1 MYLTKVNSNQMN
13 EETMQPAQPDDTQEK
28 IVIPL
33 FEIVVYPNNRTK
45 FHVGPTT
52 GELLLA
58 AIKDE
63 GDAFAVGLTV
73 KSGTRPMELTG
84 ESMYR
89 TGNLFHILHVQ
100 AADEGHL
107 VCAEVEKRVRT
118 TSLTEKD
125 GRFYAT

>member
-63 GDAFAVGLTV
+63 GDAYRGRADREKWHETH
-73 KSGTRPMELTG
+73 GT
-84 ESMYR
+84 YR
-89 TGNLFHILHVQ
+89 
-100 AADEGHL
+100 
-107 VCAEVEKRVRT
+107 
-118 TSLTEKD
+118 
-125 GRFYAT
+125 